1 MMEEMKMQ
9 QATPDNSK
17 LAIVEIK
24 HNYNT
29 VRAYPVNRVA
39 HLLAQL
45 AGAKTLTPDTRR
57 IAKQLGYR
65 FEEMPQISIL

>member
-9 QATPDNSK
+9 QVTQDKSK
-17 LAIVEIK
+17 LAIVHIK
-24 HNYNT
+24 HNYN
-29 VRAYPVNRVA
+29 VERVYPVNKVA
-39 HLLAQL
+39 HLLAEL

-65 FEEMPQISIL
+65 FEGIAPIPTL

>member
-1 MMEEMKMQ
+1 ME

-24 HNYNT
+24 NT
-29 VRAYPVNRVA
+29 YTERVYPVNKVA

-45 AGAKTLTPDTRR
+45 ANAKTLTPDTRR

-65 FEEMPQISIL
+65 FEVIPQTLPL

>member
-1 MMEEMKMQ
+1 MQ
-9 QATPDNSK
+9 QATQDKSK

-29 VRAYPVNRVA
+29 VRVYPVNRVA
-39 HLLAQL
+39 NLLAQL
-45 AGAKTLTPDTRR
+45 AGAKTLTPDKRR

-65 FEEMPQISIL
+65 FEEMPQISTL